1 MNLKRAFE
9 GGMLTCP
16 AFSNLTSLVLGD
28 WVMTADFYP
37 LHRILQL
44 SDKLK
49 DLTLKLEMEEC
60 STCKALPPTRR
71 APTSASGSYP
81 CIERIKIYCRKEH
94 LRVDELVQ
102 ALLLIAGNAKISIER
117 RP

>member
-16 AFSNLTSLVLGD
+16 TFSNLTSLVLGD

-49 DLTLKLEMEEC
+49 ELTLKLKMVLAQ
-60 STCKALPPTRR
+60 KYVQVP
-71 APTSASGSYP
+71 
-81 CIERIKIYCRKEH
+81 
-94 LRVDELVQ
+94 VDLLE
-102 ALLLIAGNAKISIER
+102 LLLILPSC
-117 RP
+117 